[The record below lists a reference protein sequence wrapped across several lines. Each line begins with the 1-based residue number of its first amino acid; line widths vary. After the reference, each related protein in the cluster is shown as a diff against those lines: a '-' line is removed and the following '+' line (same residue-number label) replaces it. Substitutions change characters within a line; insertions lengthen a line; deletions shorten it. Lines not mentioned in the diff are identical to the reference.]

1 MDVRPAGYTG
11 GMHGF
16 ARREFQLM
24 LLRRMAD
31 FQPLLV
37 EDAHTELGATR
48 AQYLAAHHR
57 WQSMLR
63 SRSAPQGL
71 ELYEAVLG
79 PPDGERKDPFGDIT
93 LTALSWRIGAL
104 WPDLRYEL
112 LLGDAG
118 GVLNGWLVR
127 PAESPV
133 PELGSDPARLKPWSC
148 VVSDAVITIPGAR
161 QSNPEI
167 PSRWLVRAGDQR
179 LIFVHGLLQ
188 SVTSTAE

>member
-1 MDVRPAGYTG
+1 
-11 GMHGF
+11 MHGF

-37 EDAHTELGATR
+37 EDAHTDLGATR

-63 SRSAPQGL
+63 SRSAPKGL
-71 ELYEAVLG
+71 DLYEAVLG
-79 PPDGERKDPFGDIT
+79 PPDAERQEPFGDIT
-93 LTALSWRIGAL
+93 VTALSWRLGAL
-104 WPDLRYEL
+104 WPDLRYEV

-127 PAESPV
+127 PPESPV
-133 PELGSDPARLKPWSC
+133 PELAGDPKQLRPWSC
-148 VVSDAVITIPGAR
+148 VVSDAVIKIPDAR
-161 QSNPEI
+161 QSNPET
-167 PSRWLVRAGDQR
+167 PSQWLVQAADQR
-179 LIFVHGLLQ
+179 MIFVHGLLQ